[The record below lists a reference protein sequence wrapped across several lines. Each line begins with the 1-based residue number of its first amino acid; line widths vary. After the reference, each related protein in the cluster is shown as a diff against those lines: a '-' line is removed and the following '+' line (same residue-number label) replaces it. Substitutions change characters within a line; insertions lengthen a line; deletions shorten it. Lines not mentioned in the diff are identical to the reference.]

1 MICKDASK
9 LTREALEDDWVGLH
23 ELVAELPAGA
33 RTDRHEIENLKAQM
47 PEAARPSGPWACLW
61 LRPVSWPGIAASVP
75 ASPRRPHDGDGGQG
89 KSAGWI
95 WSQCPEI
102 GRGGGPAGRGPG
114 QESSYWSC
122 VLYSKL
128 KMPCYKQ
135 ACECPYTELTKC
147 VVKSGVDLSW

>member
-102 GRGGGPAGRGPG
+102 GRGGGPAPKCCALSSGPKHGRSGDCISGNPENSG
-114 QESSYWSC
+114 GENGRSTA
-122 VLYSKL
+122 
-128 KMPCYKQ
+128 Q
-135 ACECPYTELTKC
+135 A
-147 VVKSGVDLSW
+147 GRI